1 VVFFPQVRCPAWVS
15 SDCVIDGSSMMCN
28 THRGHSLSIS
38 WAGQDILLK
47 TFLKRTISK
56 NKSLIL
62 RESKG
67 MQNFMKLL
75 MKQRNTGI
83 NWTTEDIGMI
93 KSHLIHLS
101 LYVPVLIIFL
111 LPFGS
116 LLLPVLAEII
126 DRREEKRKKEAN
138 GLSNPDIVAAS

>member
-1 VVFFPQVRCPAWVS
+1 
-15 SDCVIDGSSMMCN
+15 MCN

>member
-1 VVFFPQVRCPAWVS
+1 MQHVRE
-15 SDCVIDGSSMMCN
+15 
-28 THRGHSLSIS
+28 THSFNI
-38 WAGQDILLK
+38 AGRPRHLLK

-67 MQNFMKLL
+67 MQDFMKLL
-75 MKQRNTGI
+75 MKQRNTGN

-101 LYVPVLIIFL
+101 LYVPVLIVFL

-126 DRREEKRKKEAN
+126 DRREENRKKEAN
-138 GLSNPDIVAAS
+138 GLSNPDIVIASL

>member
-1 VVFFPQVRCPAWVS
+1 
-15 SDCVIDGSSMMCN
+15 MMCN

>member
-1 VVFFPQVRCPAWVS
+1 
-15 SDCVIDGSSMMCN
+15 M
-28 THRGHSLSIS
+28 
-38 WAGQDILLK
+38 LK

-62 RESKG
+62 RESNG

-75 MKQRNTGI
+75 MKQRNTGN

-116 LLLPVLAEII
+116 FLLPVLAEII
-126 DRREEKRKKEAN
+126 DRREETRKKEAN
-138 GLSNPDIVAAS
+138 GLSNTMIS